1 MKSFYENW
9 RANWLDKYSSISI
22 KGPLKVKGHKFI
34 VILVSFL
41 SGRARLDRESDL
53 TVNQERDKGVILMKD
68 HDI

>member
-9 RANWLDKYSSISI
+9 RANWLDKYSIISI

-34 VILVSFL
+34 VILASFL
-41 SGRARLDRESDL
+41 GGRARLDRESDL